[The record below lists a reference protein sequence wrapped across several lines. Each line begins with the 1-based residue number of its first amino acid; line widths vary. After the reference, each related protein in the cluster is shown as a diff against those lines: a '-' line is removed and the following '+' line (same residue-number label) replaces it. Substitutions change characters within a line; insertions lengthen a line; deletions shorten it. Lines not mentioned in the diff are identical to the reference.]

1 MMDDEIVIGIE
12 HPENEMPKKKKKKA
26 TKKVASKKAN
36 NEDKTNK
43 SKKRKESKENKERKK
58 MKERKTQKVKSKKPL
73 IIIIIVLLPIGIFA
87 FLLFS
92 SFFKIKNIE
101 LKNNSRV
108 TLEEIENLGNFN
120 SYRNI
125 FWVHGF
131 KVSKDLQQNAYIEN
145 VKIHRKLPNT
155 LVIDIKERIPKF
167 MLQIA
172 DSYVYINSQG
182 YLLKVSTE
190 NIGLPIILGFKTDL
204 SNVELGKRL
213 DVEDLKRMDTII
225 KIVENATAHDIDNL
239 ITKIDISEE
248 RNYTLILETDGK
260 TVYLGDATNLNTRMI
275 YLSGILSRE
284 KGVPGEIFLNMNLN
298 TEDAFFREKI

>member
-1 MMDDEIVIGIE
+1 M
-12 HPENEMPKKKKKKA
+12 KCL
-26 TKKVASKKAN
+26 
-36 NEDKTNK
+36 
-43 SKKRKESKENKERKK
+43 KKRKESKENKERKK
-58 MKERKTQKVKSKKPL
+58 MKERKAQKVKSKKPL
-73 IIIIIVLLPIGIFA
+73 IIIIIILLLIGIFA

-92 SFFKIKNIE
+92 SIFKIKNLE

-125 FWVHGF
+125 FWVHSF
-131 KVSKDLQQNAYIEN
+131 KVSKDLDQNAYIEN
-145 VKIHRKLPNT
+145 VKVHRKLPNT

-182 YLLKVSTE
+182 YLLEVSTE

-225 KIVENATAHDIDNL
+225 KIVETAAAHDIDNL

-248 RNYTLILETDGK
+248 RNYTLILETEGK

>member
-131 KVSKDLQQNAYIEN
+131 KVSKDLEQNAYIEN
-145 VKIHRKLPNT
+145 VKVHRKLPNT

-182 YLLKVSTE
+182 YLLEVSTE

-225 KIVENATAHDIDNL
+225 KIVETAVAHDIDNL

-248 RNYTLILETDGK
+248 RNYTLILETEGK

>member
-12 HPENEMPKKKKKKA
+12 HPENKMPKKKKKKA

-36 NEDKTNK
+36 NEDKNNK
-43 SKKRKESKENKERKK
+43 SKKRKESKENKERKAK
-58 MKERKTQKVKSKKPL
+58 KVQKVKSKKPFV
-73 IIIIIVLLPIGIFA
+73 IIITILFFIGGIV

-92 SFFKIKNIE
+92 SLFEIKNIE

-108 TLEEIENLGNFN
+108 NQEEIENLGNFD

-125 FWVHGF
+125 FWVSNF
-131 KVSKDLQQNAYIEN
+131 KVSKELKQNAYIEE
-145 VKIHRKLPNT
+145 VKIHKKLPNT
-155 LVIDIKERIPKF
+155 LVIEVKERIPKF

-172 DSYVYINSQG
+172 DSYVYINNQG
-182 YLLKVSTE
+182 YLLEVSTE

-204 SNVELGKRL
+204 SNVEVGKRL

-225 KIVENATAHDIDNL
+225 KIVETAAAHDIDNL
-239 ITKIDISEE
+239 ITKIDISDE
-248 RNYTLILETDGK
+248 RNYTLILETEGK

-275 YLSGILSRE
+275 YLSGILNRE
-284 KGVPGEIFLNMNLN
+284 KGISGEIFLNMNLN
-298 TEDAFFREKI
+298 TEEAFFREKI